1 MSKGHRHF
9 FSLYLI
15 FNSQHLLI
23 IAVSSFIYSKYI
35 HGIFAIC
42 QELCTWYALVK
53 IVWKK
58 EILVERKESS
68 LKYTVRVLLFFF
80 FLTASC
86 FVLFWLHWVLIALHR
101 LSLVVVR
108 GDYSSLQ
115 CSGFSLGWLLLLW
128 STGSRRMGFSLCD
141 MQALERGLNSC
152 GAQA

>member
-1 MSKGHRHF
+1 MFNISHHF
-9 FSLYLI
+9 YNV
-15 FNSQHLLI
+15 NSTRAGNVHLLI

-80 FLTASC
+80 FFNSQLFC
-86 FVLFWLHWVLIALHR
+86 FVLTALGPHC
-101 LSLVVVR
+101 SAQAF
-108 GDYSSLQ
+108 SS
-115 CSGFSLGWLLLLW
+115 CG
-128 STGSRRMGFSLCD
+128 
-141 MQALERGLNSC
+141 ERGLLFVAVLRLLTGVTSLVMEYRL
-152 GAQA
+152 QAHGLQFV